1 MCNTHIYSGIDPG
14 WTNLGFAKI
23 RIGEDGTP
31 LILEKGSINPST
43 RGICGTI
50 EYLRSSFGI
59 FSSEKLCL
67 ERYVTYSGKENPA
80 SEQILM
86 LTGAL
91 ILGQGDDSEIILR
104 RAIDWKSELCK
115 YLVKT
120 KGFKNPAPSRKLDK
134 DFSLAA
140 AECLFSDSFNSDHEA
155 DAACLAY
162 YPYIHKHH

>member
-1 MCNTHIYSGIDPG
+1 MCNTYSGIDPG

-23 RIGEDGTP
+23 RVEDGGVP
-31 LILEKGSINPST
+31 LILEVGTMDPSKY
-43 RGICGTI
+43 GICGTVK
-50 EYLRSSFGI
+50 YLREHFGI
-59 FSSEKLCL
+59 FSSEKLTL

-91 ILGQGDDSEIILR
+91 ILGQGSDSEIIMR
-104 RAIDWKSELCK
+104 RAIDWKSDLCK

-120 KGFKNPAPSRKLDK
+120 KGFKNPSPSRRLDK

-140 AECLFSDSFNSDHEA
+140 AECIFVSSSSFSNDHEA

-162 YPYIHKHH
+162 YSHIHKHC